1 MLKVIF
7 SLSPFI
13 LLPIVTIHYP
23 LTLLL
28 SSSIINIVT
37 YFKFMKFPILDII
50 LTPPP
55 SPYLLMNPTNHTDHL
70 IVLLKPGTKLNAPLL
85 PPVETPVFIIVPLPL
100 LDDDD
105 PDVSS
110 SSIYHH
116 LTQYMYVFFYQR
128 STTSTLL
135 SSYQRTHRNCR
146 SCVQCKIYI
155 VTTCVLLQPRN
166 INDQLEQL
174 IPLLKYTL
182 YPILSL

>member
-13 LLPIVTIHYP
+13 LSPIVTIHYP

-28 SSSIINIVT
+28 SSSTINIVT
-37 YFKFMKFPILDII
+37 YFKFMKFPILDVI
-50 LTPPP
+50 LTPSP

-85 PPVETPVFIIVPLPL
+85 PPVETPVFIIVTLPL

-116 LTQYMYVFFYQR
+116 LTQYMYVFF
-128 STTSTLL
+128 T
-135 SSYQRTHRNCR
+135 
-146 SCVQCKIYI
+146 K
-155 VTTCVLLQPRN
+155 
-166 INDQLEQL
+166 DQLPLPFSGHINAL
-174 IPLLKYTL
+174 IETVDLVFNVRFTL
-182 YPILSL
+182 SQYVCCYNHVISMINLNS